1 MRVILRGLYT
11 YKFPIILNLIYVSSN
26 WDSFKHMLVE
36 KLTFNYSLKE
46 KLNNGKKQ
54 KREPETF
61 IFFFLISIG
70 YERLAP
76 S

>member
-26 WDSFKHMLVE
+26 WYSFKHMLVK
-36 KLTFNYSLKE
+36 KLTFNYPLKE
-46 KLNNGKKQ
+46 KLNNGKKT
-54 KREPETF
+54 KMRTRTF
-61 IFFFLISIG
+61 IFFFLISVG